1 MITQV
6 KKRNFALDFLKFVF
20 AVLIV
25 LFHSNRFSNS
35 VDERIII
42 NGSKGVEFFFIV
54 SGCMLAMSAEK
65 REAGPSLGMDTWQFL
80 KHKFMGLMPNY
91 YIAWIFSFTLFHI
104 VTGFETVWYDF
115 IRSIPELLLF
125 QMSGMSWYN
134 YNGVTWYL
142 SAMLISML
150 IIYPLIRKY
159 TDTFFY
165 ILAPLGFLFSMG
177 YLMQNYSNLSV
188 ILEWN
193 TLVLAGLIRA
203 FSEILLGCV
212 VYKLSK
218 SFQNYSTK
226 INRALFTAA
235 EWFIYGYTIFF
246 ISVYKVSKY
255 DFILLFFLAAAVC
268 ITVSGVSYD
277 DIIFNHRIFA
287 WLGKYSFSLYLGHTF
302 WRNEKITSVIFGSG
316 WSFRHKLFYYLIL
329 SFATGLLIMY
339 LSEFIKHLWTKN
351 RQQKSRL
358 SFQQNE
364 QTISQ
369 I

>member
-65 REAGPSLGMDTWQFL
+65 REAGPSLGKDTWQFL

-235 EWFIYGYTIFF
+235 EWFIYGYTIFSYPCTRSQNTTLSF
-246 ISVYKVSKY
+246 FSSWPLQFVLPFPELAMTISFLITEYLHGWENTVFPCIWDIHSGETKKLQVSFL
-255 DFILLFFLAAAVC
+255 DQAGLSGTSFSITLFFLLRQDC
-268 ITVSGVSYD
+268 LSC
-277 DIIFNHRIFA
+277 
-287 WLGKYSFSLYLGHTF
+287 TF
-302 WRNEKITSVIFGSG
+302 PN
-316 WSFRHKLFYYLIL
+316 L
-329 SFATGLLIMY
+329 
-339 LSEFIKHLWTKN
+339 
-351 RQQKSRL
+351 
-358 SFQQNE
+358 
-364 QTISQ
+364 
-369 I
+369 